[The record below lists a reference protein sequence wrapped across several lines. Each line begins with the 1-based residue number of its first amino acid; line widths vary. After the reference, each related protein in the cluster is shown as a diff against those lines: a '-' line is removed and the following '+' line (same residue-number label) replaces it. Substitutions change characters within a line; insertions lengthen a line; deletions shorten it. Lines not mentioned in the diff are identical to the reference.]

1 MSDWIEYKNEKG
13 QTVYFNKT
21 VSDQATA
28 QPFIKF
34 LRIDWHHKFG
44 EAWVE
49 TADSESE
56 VADVRGC
63 LWNNWLIGTAATFKQ
78 HFRDF

>member
-21 VSDQATA
+21 VSDLTIYSNNFFQ
-28 QPFIKF
+28 
-34 LRIDWHHKFG
+34 IDWHHKFG

-49 TADSESE
+49 TADPKSEI
-56 VADVRGC
+56 AAFRDC
-63 LWNNWLIGTAATFKQ
+63 LRNSWLIGSAVNFKQ
-78 HFRDF
+78 HIRDF